1 MYDLYDEIGK
11 LQREYSKKNNHRL
24 EISISSDMDEWTC
37 ELAIEAWTAILSEGV
52 GVNPIQAFELAKNG
66 LDQVEKDV

>member
-11 LQREYSKKNNHRL
+11 LQREYSKKSKHRL

-37 ELAIEAWTAILSEGV
+37 ELAMEAWAARLSIGV
-52 GVNPIQAFELAKNG
+52 GINPIQAFERAKSG
-66 LDQVEKDV
+66 LEI